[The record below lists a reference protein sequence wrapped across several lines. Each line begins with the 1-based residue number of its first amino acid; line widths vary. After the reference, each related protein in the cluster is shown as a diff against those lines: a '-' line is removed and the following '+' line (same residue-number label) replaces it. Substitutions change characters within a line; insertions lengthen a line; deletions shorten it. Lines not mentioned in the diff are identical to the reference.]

1 MTDWTVT
8 IETTLGVAAGDE
20 ALETIHDALN
30 GDPATAAPAVTFH
43 VPLPILTARF
53 DVEADSTDEAEDLGR
68 SAFERALEAAGVT
81 AMFDVSVS
89 DGDPV

>member
-1 MTDWTVT
+1 M
-8 IETTLGVAAGDE
+8 A
-20 ALETIHDALN
+20 
-30 GDPATAAPAVTFH
+30 FH

-53 DVEADSTDEAEDLGR
+53 DVEAESTDEAEDLGR